1 MKVTMKVKMSL
12 NQMIIKNHNNWKMNN
27 NNKIKISY
35 KVVLIWSKARIKIKE
50 VNKQFNFINYMK
62 IKKIY
67 KVSIK
72 IIYYIVIK
80 K

>member
-1 MKVTMKVKMSL
+1 MKVKMSL